1 MARRKQAE
9 DSLDL
14 LLDTITNT
22 FGSILFLTMLVALL
36 LRTTGT
42 PTTTESAVA
51 HANASQPLSAQDVEQ
66 RKARADELNHEIA
79 VLTAALQANP
89 PDDPEHSQI
98 QSAIIAATTETRE
111 RLEQD
116 AALTTGIAEDQ
127 RRIAEVSAGSQQL
140 EAELTAAREAA
151 AHQADRKQRAEQE
164 AAELARSAI
173 ERDRPDEASGT
184 VETTVVP
191 VLEPLTPG
199 GRRQLGL
206 YVRFGRVYVMH
217 RWGPNGERLGPN
229 PDHFVITT
237 RPDGSQA
244 ARARPEAGFV
254 VNDTTARRALTDV
267 LVPFPPQGWVVG
279 LVVNQDSFA
288 QFQRIKQ
295 VLIELGYQYEP
306 IPAATGQSISD
317 SGGTGRAQ

>member
-1 MARRKQAE
+1 MARRRQAE

-42 PTTTESAVA
+42 PTTTESAVTG
-51 HANASQPLSAQDVEQ
+51 ANASQPLSAQDMEQ

-151 AHQADRKQRAEQE
+151 AHQADRKQRAEKE

-184 VETTVVP
+184 VQTTVVP
-191 VLEPLTPG
+191 VLEPITPG
-199 GRRQLGL
+199 SRRQLGL
-206 YVRFGRVYVMH
+206 YLRFGRVYVMH
-217 RWGPNGERLGPN
+217 RWGPDGKRMGPN

-237 RPDGSQA
+237 RPDGSQT
-244 ARARPEAGFV
+244 ARARPEAGIV
-254 VNDTTARRALTDV
+254 VDDGDARRALTDI
-267 LVPFPPQGWVVG
+267 LVPFPPQGWIVAVV
-279 LVVNQDSFA
+279 VHQDSFA
-288 QFQRIKQ
+288 QFQTVKH
-295 VLIELGYQYEP
+295 VLISLGYEYEP

-317 SGGTGRAQ
+317 SGGAGRAQ